1 MLGAEPTVQD
11 HGMALAFS
19 PDTARSLRL
28 ECDFRVREPLRCSH
42 ICTVSLAPVSREGR
56 VAGAAA
62 AVRACGKGI
71 TADLR
76 SASYY
81 DKMCSRSHTRTY
93 TLRTEENDPDLLQR
107 PADLVL
113 PKQGQDRIHQLQVLL
128 AGSDDECI
136 RIRGEVF
143 DDE

>member
-1 MLGAEPTVQD
+1 MT
-11 HGMALAFS
+11 
-19 PDTARSLRL
+19 RS
-28 ECDFRVREPLRCSH
+28 
-42 ICTVSLAPVSREGR
+42 
-56 VAGAAA
+56 
-62 AVRACGKGI
+62 
-71 TADLR
+71 
-76 SASYY
+76 SYY

-93 TLRTEENDPDLLQR
+93 TLRTDHNDPSISQK